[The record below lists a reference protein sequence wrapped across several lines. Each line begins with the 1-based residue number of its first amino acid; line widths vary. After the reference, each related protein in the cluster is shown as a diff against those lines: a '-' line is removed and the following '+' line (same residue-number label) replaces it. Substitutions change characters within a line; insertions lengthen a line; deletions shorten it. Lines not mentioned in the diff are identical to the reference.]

1 MNREQLIVQLPKC
14 PKCGQIYFSPE
25 FQAKHERS
33 CRGRPETQTVDGR
46 RGPRSPEV
54 REKRRAAWN
63 RPEARH
69 KIRAAG
75 TRQWPDPEVR
85 EKRRAA
91 LHRPEV
97 REKRRAALNRPE
109 V

>member
-1 MNREQLIVQLPKC
+1 MNRERLIVQLPKC

-54 REKRRAAWN
+54 REKRRAAAIRQWSA
-63 RPEARH
+63 PEA
-69 KIRAAG
+69 
-75 TRQWPDPEVR
+75 R

-91 LHRPEV
+91 AIRQWSDPEV
-97 REKRRAALNRPE
+97 RENIRAAAIRQWSDP
-109 V
+109 